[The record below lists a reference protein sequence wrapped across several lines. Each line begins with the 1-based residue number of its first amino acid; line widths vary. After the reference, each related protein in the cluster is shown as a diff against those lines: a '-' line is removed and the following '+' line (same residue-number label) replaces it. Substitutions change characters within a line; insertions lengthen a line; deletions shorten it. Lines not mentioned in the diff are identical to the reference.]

1 MGTELMPAL
10 SCITFDIA
18 TPHQLADGIMVMIGG
33 QTVDWGAWRIS
44 AGGPPRPSPRS
55 RKQATTISDIPTPA
69 LPMTTIVSAE
79 IEHFPIA
86 GHFTIARGSKT
97 EAVVVSV
104 TLEKGGHAGR
114 GECTPYARY
123 GETPETTLAAIRAM
137 APAIAAGMTRQELQS
152 ALPPGAAR
160 NALDCALWDLEA
172 RLVGTSVAALAG
184 VTVPRRI
191 ETAFTISLGSPDAM
205 AEAAARAAHLPLLK
219 IKLGAPGDAERL
231 GAVRAAA
238 PDSRL
243 VVDANEGWQANDLGV
258 LLEVCRQCGVELVE
272 QPLPAG
278 ADAALA
284 GIDHPVPICADE
296 SVHALEGL
304 DALVDR
310 YDVVN
315 IKLDKTG
322 GLTEA
327 LAVVDRTDQLGL
339 AVMAGCMVSTSLS
352 MLPARLLAARA
363 RWVDLDGPAL
373 LAEDRPGGLVYRGG
387 LIEGNPSP
395 LWGG

>member
-1 MGTELMPAL
+1 
-10 SCITFDIA
+10 
-18 TPHQLADGIMVMIGG
+18 
-33 QTVDWGAWRIS
+33 
-44 AGGPPRPSPRS
+44 
-55 RKQATTISDIPTPA
+55 
-69 LPMTTIVSAE
+69 MTTQLHAS
-79 IEHFPIA
+79 IETFPIA
-86 GHFTIARGSKT
+86 GQFTIARGSKT

-104 TLEKGGHAGR
+104 ALERDAHVGR

-123 GETPETTLAAIRAM
+123 GETPETTLAAIEAL
-137 APAIAAGMTRQELQS
+137 APAIADGMTREKLQQ

-172 RLVGTSVAALAG
+172 KRAGTSVAALAG
-184 VTVPRRI
+184 ITLPPRI

-238 PDSRL
+238 PNTRL
-243 VVDANEGWQANDLGV
+243 VVDANEGWHVDDLGV
-258 LLEVCRQCGVELVE
+258 LLEVSRHCGVELVE

-284 GIDHPVPICADE
+284 DIDHLVPICADE
-296 SVHALEGL
+296 SVHALHGL
-304 DALVDR
+304 EALVGR
-310 YDVVN
+310 YDAIN

-327 LAVVDRTDQLGL
+327 LAVAKRAEELGL
-339 AVMAGCMVSTSLS
+339 AVMVGCMVSTSLS
-352 MLPARLLAARA
+352 MLPARLLAAKA
-363 RWVDLDGPAL
+363 RWVDLDGPLL

-387 LIEGNPSP
+387 VLDTGASV
-395 LWGG
+395 LWGS